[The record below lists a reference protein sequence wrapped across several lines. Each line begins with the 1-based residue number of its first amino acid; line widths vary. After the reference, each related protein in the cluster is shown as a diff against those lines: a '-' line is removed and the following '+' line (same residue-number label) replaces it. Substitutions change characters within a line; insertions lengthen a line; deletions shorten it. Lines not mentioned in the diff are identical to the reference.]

1 MAGEY
6 NKSAATPAPI
16 SGKILFLRV
25 ARLMRGQLRHEIEFI
40 FTVIVIKDV
49 FLCKFSANIE
59 KYIAMHYKH
68 IKKHDIL
75 LIMNAL
81 TSVSF
86 ENALKTKVFI
96 KNTQNSKKY
105 KGFFIKIIDLLCEQP
120 YNYMYKFRL

>member
-1 MAGEY
+1 
-6 NKSAATPAPI
+6 
-16 SGKILFLRV
+16 
-25 ARLMRGQLRHEIEFI
+25 MRGQFRHEIEFI
-40 FTVIVIKDV
+40 FTVIVGKDV

-59 KYIAMHYKH
+59 RYAVMHYKH

-75 LIMNAL
+75 LRINAL

-86 ENALKTKVFI
+86 ENALKTKDFI

-105 KGFFIKIIDLLCEQP
+105 KGFIIKIIDLLWEQP